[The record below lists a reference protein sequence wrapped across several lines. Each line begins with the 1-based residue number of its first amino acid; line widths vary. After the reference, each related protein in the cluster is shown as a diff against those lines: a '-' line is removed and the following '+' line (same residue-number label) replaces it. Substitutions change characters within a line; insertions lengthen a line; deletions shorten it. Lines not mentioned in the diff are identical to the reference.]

1 MTENYLVRWDRA
13 KQAIIEAHS
22 VDELKL
28 IRDQAEA
35 YRYAL
40 KLAGEAPEIIRK
52 AEEIKVRAERRAGE
66 MLLIMPKAEGAKG
79 IGPIAV
85 RASDRNNPPTYSELG
100 IDGRDAAIWQRI
112 AGIPEEKF
120 EQYIATEPEITTAGA
135 LRIAKGT
142 HVSRNSGD
150 NEWYTPIEFIEAA
163 REVLGIID
171 LDPASHP
178 EANEIIKANRFYSI
192 ENDGLSHDWHG
203 KTWMNPPYAADM
215 IGKFTGKL
223 VKHYEKDDIDEAIV
237 LTNNATET
245 KWFQEMLQ
253 SAAAVCFP
261 ANRIKFWSPEKNTAT
276 PLQGQAIFYFGKK
289 TVVFAEAFEA
299 FGQVLYA

>member
-40 KLAGEAPEIIRK
+40 RLAGEAPEIIRK

-66 MLLIMPKAEGAKG
+66 LLINTDKDMGGRP
-79 IGPIAV
+79 PINLSEP
-85 RASDRNNPPTYSELG
+85 RTSLSPSYTELG
-100 IDGRDAAIWQRI
+100 IDRRDAAIWQKI
-112 AGIPEEKF
+112 ASIPEEKF

-135 LRIAKGT
+135 LRVAKGT
-142 HVSRNSGD
+142 HVSKNSGD
-150 NEWYTPIEFIEAA
+150 NEWYTPVELIEAA
-163 REVLGIID
+163 RKVLEVID

-178 EANEIIKANRFYSI
+178 DANKIIKADRFYSI
-192 ENDGLSHDWHG
+192 ENDGLGHEWHG
-203 KTWMNPPYAADM
+203 KIWMNPPYAADM
-215 IGKFTGKL
+215 IGKFTNKL
-223 VKHYEKDDIDEAIV
+223 VKHYEEDDIDEAIV

-253 SAAAVCFP
+253 SASAICFP
-261 ANRIKFWSPEKNTAT
+261 ANRIKFWSPEKSPAT
-276 PLQGQAIFYFGKK
+276 PLQGQAIFYFGKRA
-289 TVVFAEAFEA
+289 VVFAGAFEV

>member
-178 EANEIIKANRFYSI
+178 EANEIIKANRFYNI
-192 ENDGLSHDWHG
+192 ENDGLGHNWNG
-203 KTWMNPPYAADM
+203 KVWMNPPFASNL
-215 IGKFTGKL
+215 IGEFTGKL
-223 VKHYEKDDIDEAIV
+223 IYHYARGDIPEAIV
-237 LTNNATET
+237 LVNNATET
-245 KWFQEMLQ
+245 KWFQEML
-253 SAAAVCFP
+253 SRVTAICLP
-261 ANRIKFWSPEKNTAT
+261 SGRLRFWSPGKNTST
-276 PLQGQAIFYFGKK
+276 PLQGQAVLYFGDEAGK
-289 TVVFAEAFEA
+289 FAES
-299 FGQVLYA
+299 FGGLGKILYA